1 MATSRLIRTV
11 RNLCT
16 TIVLPLWV
24 SLGSTSHLA
33 AQEPT
38 QATSPNYVCKD
49 RPKDIAAPPDRA
61 PAPVKDRRGKE
72 ASAGSGGEIAAKPP
86 CPEGQVPYPIERY
99 APKGNPFFSG
109 TAVDVPYNYA
119 DSWASAGGSIP
130 LFDGSG
136 VVTNV
141 DNPAVSSLSGTH
153 SLFETSVQGGEGNGN
168 IVEIGWIVNAGDSGP
183 HLFVF
188 HWLGWSPTCYNGCGW
203 VQSSATLYPGMPL
216 SPGSQTYMGYVFH
229 QGNWW
234 AWYAD
239 QWVGYFPGSIWSNGF
254 SKASLTQWFGEVYE
268 NDPTPATDMGDGYRA
283 NVDSAARFWYPC
295 DVNAA
300 EWVCWINPTP
310 STQQPEAP
318 WYTILNVGGS
328 ALRFG
333 GPGGSSGVGVNP

>member
-1 MATSRLIRTV
+1 MAALVWVVTA
-11 RNLCT
+11 RNFFKS
-16 TIVLPLWV
+16 IVL
-24 SLGSTSHLA
+24 SLSASLIVIGHLA

-38 QATSPNYVCKD
+38 QTTSPNYICKD
-49 RPKDIAAPPDRA
+49 RPKDVAEPPDRS
-61 PAPVKDRRGKE
+61 PAPVKDYRGKE
-72 ASAGSGGEIAAKPP
+72 ASSPSAGEIAGKPP
-86 CPEGQVPYPIERY
+86 CPDGQVPFPVERY

-130 LFDGSG
+130 LFDGAG

-141 DNPAVSSLSGTH
+141 ENPAVSSLSGTH
-153 SLFETSVQGGEGNGN
+153 SLFEVSVQGGEGNGN

-188 HWLGWSPTCYNGCGW
+188 HWINWAQTCYNGCGW
-203 VQSSATLYPGMPL
+203 VQWSTTIYPGMSL
-216 SPGSQTYMGYVFH
+216 TPGSQTYMGYVFYK
-229 QGNWW
+229 GSWW
-234 AWYAD
+234 GWYAD
-239 QWVGYFPGSIWSNGF
+239 QWVGYFPGSIWPSGF

-268 NDPTPATDMGDGYRA
+268 TDPTPATDMGDGHRA
-283 NVDSAARFWYPC
+283 NEDAAARFWYPC

-300 EWVCWINPTP
+300 QWVCWINPTP

-328 ALRFG
+328 TLRYG